1 MPRKSH
7 GEKRIDGSISGL
19 SNALEEHQKLRR
31 RALKTGSFLTWPT
44 PEQKGVMNF
53 ENLALNHEVIEI
65 LIRLWAPQ
73 WAEPIMIPVDNLKN
87 EATWGAQSSPKKCDI
102 QKNLLFE
109 DPGWEISEK
118 MKYRNF
124 HHFRDFGFF
133 TPFGRPFRC
142 SDQSRPE

>member
-73 WAEPIMIPVDNLKN
+73 WAEPIMIPVDDLKN
-87 EATWGAQSSPKKCDI
+87 EARYPFMKLWFLECMSIPFQATASH
-102 QKNLLFE
+102 LLINRCL
-109 DPGWEISEK
+109 PGQ
-118 MKYRNF
+118 
-124 HHFRDFGFF
+124 D
-133 TPFGRPFRC
+133 
-142 SDQSRPE
+142 